1 MTTSISF
8 DRRKAA
14 VCGLT
19 DLALFAFVYFIPALS
34 HLTSIPFYILEPM
47 RVAVLLGFIVTRSF
61 FNAYFTAATLPVFSF
76 AVAAHPVLAKSLLMG
91 GELMINVFFLQFFL
105 RRFRSKFFRRI
116 RIRPAEQNDLLCR
129 QVLYDQGVSAGHVDG
144 VHPALDSA
152 CRGGTAF
159 RPFPPG
165 GKEKIGSARCAARE
179 K

>member
-1 MTTSISF
+1 MMTTSISF

-47 RVAVLLGFIVTRSF
+47 RVAVLLGFVVTRSF

-105 RRFRSKFFRRI
+105 RRFRSKFF
-116 RIRPAEQNDLLCR
+116 AAFASVLLSKAIYYAGKF
-129 QVLYDQGVSAGHVDG
+129 LMIKASLLDMSMVSTPLWIQLVVA
-144 VHPALDSA
+144 ALLS
-152 CRGGTAF
+152 GLFLLG
-159 RPFPPG
+159 
-165 GKEKIGSARCAARE
+165 ARKR
-179 K
+179 